1 MLSCEPAATHA
12 GTHKVAKAEEINAHH
27 TVKENGKS
35 MKSPKRFQRNP
46 HYNQSR
52 FGKKAVDE
60 ALILYGIHT
69 VAAALAN
76 ENRTAIRLQAT
87 ENALTR
93 LAEEVDLGDVP
104 VETVSAQSLS
114 KSLPADAVHQGAA
127 LEVEPLEPLPINDL
141 GLARFIVALDQVTDP
156 HNVGAIMRSAV
167 AFGADAILTPWR
179 HSPKESAVLAKSASG
194 AVDLLS
200 HIQVSNLG
208 KGLTIL
214 KDQGFQAIGMDS
226 EGAEPFSQLT
236 ISDKVVLVLG
246 AEGKGLRQG
255 VRATCDTIARIELPG
270 SLKSLNVSNA
280 AAIALYAVTE
290 SQKRSD

>member
-1 MLSCEPAATHA
+1 
-12 GTHKVAKAEEINAHH
+12 
-27 TVKENGKS
+27 
-35 MKSPKRFQRNP
+35 MKSAKRFQRNP

-52 FGKKAVDE
+52 FGKKPVDE

-76 ENRTAIRLQAT
+76 ENRTAIRLRAT

-114 KSLPADAVHQGAA
+114 KSLAPDAVHQGAA

-179 HSPKESAVLAKSASG
+179 HSPRESAVLAKSASG
-194 AVDLLS
+194 AVDLLA

-226 EGAEPFSQLT
+226 EGAEPFSKLT
-236 ISDKVVLVLG
+236 IGDKVVLVLG

-270 SLKSLNVSNA
+270 PLTSLNVSNA

-290 SQKRSD
+290 SQKRSA